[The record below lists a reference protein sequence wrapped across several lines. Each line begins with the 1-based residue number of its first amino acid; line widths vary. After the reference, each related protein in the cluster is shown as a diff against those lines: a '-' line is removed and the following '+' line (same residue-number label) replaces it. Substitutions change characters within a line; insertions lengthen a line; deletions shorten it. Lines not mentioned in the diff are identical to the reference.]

1 MPSDIRDG
9 FKFRGGNVAL
19 DFVATLRARL
29 SDSPHD
35 LLATPRDLSRWFVAA
50 ELAPRKLPV
59 TDAELRN
66 ARKLREAIYRLAIA
80 RIDDEP
86 FADRDRALLNRF
98 ASAPPPA
105 PRLERDG
112 IGVARVDVPTL
123 LSLIAR
129 IAIDLLGGAARDR
142 IRRCSGDGCSIL
154 FVDTSRPGQRRWC
167 SMAGCG
173 NKAKVASFRERSV

>member
-9 FKFRGGNVAL
+9 FKFRGGSVAL
-19 DFVATLRARL
+19 DFAATLRARL
-29 SDSPHD
+29 SDTP
-35 LLATPRDLSRWFVAA
+35 LEMLATPRDLARWFVAA

-59 TDAELRN
+59 TDSDVRS

-105 PRLERDG
+105 LRLERDG
-112 IGVARVDVPTL
+112 IGIARADVATL

-129 IAIDLLGGAARDR
+129 TAIELLGGASSDR
-142 IRRCSGDGCSIL
+142 IRRCSSGGCAIL
-154 FVDTSRPGQRRWC
+154 FVDTSRSGERRWC

-173 NKAKVASFRERSV
+173 NKAKVASFRERAM